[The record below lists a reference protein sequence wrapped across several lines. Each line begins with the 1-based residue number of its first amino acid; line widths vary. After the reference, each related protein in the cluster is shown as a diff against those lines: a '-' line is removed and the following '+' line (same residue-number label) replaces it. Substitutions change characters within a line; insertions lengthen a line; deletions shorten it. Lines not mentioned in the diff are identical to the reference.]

1 MLSRFWIVINFSL
14 LKILS
19 KIQMHV
25 HVNKTTHLHA
35 TIFLVGPKKGSLYSK
50 SCQTHNLKAYM

>member
-14 LKILS
+14 SKILS
-19 KIQMHV
+19 KVQI
-25 HVNKTTHLHA
+25 HVNKTTRLHA